1 MSKRATAGELRTK
14 VAFKRIER
22 TVNENGFPAEVE
34 VTVCEAFCKWV
45 NVHGRESFSEN
56 AMQLREPATV
66 TCRYHPDLNDQKLIL
81 YKSGDRRPYEVI
93 SVDNVEEQNSWI
105 EFSIQRKVEAK

>member
-22 TVNENGFPAEVE
+22 TVNDNGFPVEEE

-66 TCRYHPDLNDQKLIL
+66 TCRYHPDLNDH
-81 YKSGDRRPYEVI
+81 RPYEVI